1 MLAGAITDAAIP
13 NDEHPLATV
22 AMTAELAVV
31 RHGQTEFNVRGL
43 YQGHVDSPLTDAG
56 VAQARLLA
64 PRLQSLGCAPTI
76 YCSDLGRARHTA
88 ELLAAPGSRI
98 HEDADLRERRLG
110 AFEGLSRA
118 EITERY
124 PEASTSNGA
133 AIPDYT
139 PLGGETLD
147 ELTERIVLA
156 LNRIAG
162 NHVGERVIVV
172 THGGV
177 ITTFA
182 RHVLGVPQDA
192 PRRFEIGNASLSL
205 FYRNDKRF
213 WTARFLGDVSHLEG
227 IAEASWR
234 GHG

>member
-1 MLAGAITDAAIP
+1 
-13 NDEHPLATV
+13 
-22 AMTAELAVV
+22 MTAELAVV

-64 PRLQSLGCAPTI
+64 PRLHSLGCAPTI

-98 HEDADLRERRLG
+98 HADAGLRERRLG

-124 PEASTSNGA
+124 PDARTSNGA

-156 LNRIAG
+156 LNQIAS
-162 NHVGERVIVV
+162 NHAGERIIVV

-177 ITTFA
+177 VTTFV

-192 PRRFEIGNASLSL
+192 PRRLEIGNASLSL
-205 FYRNDKRF
+205 FHRTDEHV
-213 WTARFLGDVSHLEG
+213 WMARFLGDVSHLEG
-227 IAEASWR
+227 IAEAS
-234 GHG
+234 

>member
-1 MLAGAITDAAIP
+1 
-13 NDEHPLATV
+13 
-22 AMTAELAVV
+22 MTTELAVV

-64 PRLQSLGCAPTI
+64 PRLHSLGYAPTI

-98 HEDADLRERRLG
+98 REDAGLRKRRLG

-118 EITERY
+118 EIIERY
-124 PEASTSNGA
+124 PEARTSNGA
-133 AIPDYT
+133 ANPEYT
-139 PLGGETLD
+139 PPGGETLR
-147 ELTERIVLA
+147 ELTDRIVLA

-162 NHVGERVIVV
+162 NHAGERVIVV
-172 THGGV
+172 THGGAV
-177 ITTFA
+177 TAFA

-192 PRRFEIGNASLSL
+192 PRRLEIGNASLSL
-205 FYRNDKRF
+205 FYRNDERL
-213 WTARFLGDVSHLEG
+213 WTARFLGDVSHLEN
-227 IAEASWR
+227 IAEAS
-234 GHG
+234 

>member
-1 MLAGAITDAAIP
+1 
-13 NDEHPLATV
+13 
-22 AMTAELAVV
+22 MTTELAVV

-43 YQGHVDSPLTDAG
+43 YQGHIDSPLTDAG

-64 PRLQSLGCAPTI
+64 PRLQSLGCSPTI
-76 YCSDLGRARHTA
+76 YCSDLGRAQRTA
-88 ELLAAPGSRI
+88 ELLAAPGSHIR
-98 HEDADLRERRLG
+98 EDAGLRERRLG

-124 PEASTSNGA
+124 PDARTSNGTA
-133 AIPDYT
+133 VPDYT
-139 PLGGETLD
+139 PLGGETLG
-147 ELTERIVLA
+147 ELAERIVNA

-172 THGGV
+172 THGGAV
-177 ITTFA
+177 TAFA

-205 FYRNDKRF
+205 FHRNDERV
-213 WTARFLGDVSHLEG
+213 WMARFLGDVSHLES
-227 IAEASWR
+227 IAWASWR
-234 GHG
+234 GHD